1 MKTVSTKIASR
12 PPTIPDQSTRV
23 IPLAELVKFIPEEKV
38 WLDGLKTVNTRRA
51 YQRDVAHFILLLGF
65 ASSDDLYSADH
76 RAVTYWEKHLREVE
90 GLEASTIRRRLSAL
104 SSLFMHLVD
113 QGVTKINP
121 VREIKRP
128 AIDRSEGKT
137 LAFSREEA
145 RKILDAPD
153 STTLMGL
160 RDRAILSV
168 GFQAGLRREEIA
180 NLAVD
185 ALHKN
190 RGFEAIWVKRKRK
203 RNRQSLTI
211 NPQTASRIQD
221 YLFAAGHGEDRKGA
235 LFRPVRNNST
245 KADPRRNLN
254 PNGIDRILRKY
265 AKQAVGVETG
275 YSAHSMRTTFATIA
289 LENEAKIE
297 EVQRAMGHADISTTR
312 LYDRRGHNPEKAASF
327 FANY

>member
-1 MKTVSTKIASR
+1 MS
-12 PPTIPDQSTRV
+12 
-23 IPLAELVKFIPEEKV
+23 LADLVKFIPEEKV
-38 WLDGLKTVNTRRA
+38 WLDGLKTENTRRA
-51 YQRDVAHFILLLGF
+51 YQRDVAHFIFLLGF
-65 ASSDDLYSADH
+65 SSSDDLYSADH
-76 RAVTYWEKHLREVE
+76 RAVTYWEKYLRETE

-104 SSLFMHLVD
+104 SSLFTHLVD

-128 AIDRSEGKT
+128 ALDRSEGKT

-190 RGFEAIWVKRKRK
+190 RGFDAIWVKRKRK

-211 NPQTASRIQD
+211 NPQTANRIQD
-221 YLFAAGHGEDRKGA
+221 YLFAAGHAEDRKGA
-235 LFRPVRNNST
+235 LFRPVRNNS
-245 KADPRRNLN
+245 ANANPRRNMN

-265 AKQAVGVETG
+265 AEQAVGIKTG
-275 YSAHSMRTTFATIA
+275 YSAHSMRATFATIA
-289 LENEAKIE
+289 LENDAKIE